1 MNSQKEIIRFNNK
14 KPIYNQR
21 SQDFHIQHSPKNK
34 PEDGK
39 PIYIYNIK
47 LQIFLVRL
55 NILPIMMKT
64 KLHFREKR
72 EILQLQEQKKI
83 IIRKLKLKILK
94 K

>member
-34 PEDGK
+34 PDDGK

-47 LQIFLVRL
+47 L
-55 NILPIMMKT
+55 
-64 KLHFREKR
+64 
-72 EILQLQEQKKI
+72 
-83 IIRKLKLKILK
+83 
-94 K
+94 